1 MAALTREMD
10 ARHVPK
16 GIPSKPDGLG
26 STPQDV
32 SSILHS
38 LIKEGALR
46 TNIPKLSIFS
56 GERVK
61 GESSFEQWSYEL
73 QSLRRT
79 YSESALR
86 EGIQRSLR
94 GAAAD
99 TVCNIGPEVT
109 LDSIIKKFSIIYG
122 NVKSYDILMGDF
134 YHANQGEEETV
145 TSFATCI
152 EGLLSYVRDKYPQQI
167 PQAREQQLLKDRLF
181 HGCQKGIRD
190 SVKYRHAD
198 TTVDYMTFLEECRK
212 AEDEDGVGK
221 VKQRGKVKVAAGTT
235 SATSPSTYNDVF
247 AKQLRKQQQEF
258 DALMGKV
265 QVMVTSLQSHNTQA
279 TSSFQKEGPSIG
291 MRGKGRMPFS
301 IIMEGES
308 LEVEAL
314 IHMADGGG
322 SLNHRGPTPNKQQH
336 IPNRSR
342 GMPKLTLKISVG
354 SVVRWVTL
362 KEVALC

>member
-1 MAALTREMD
+1 MAAPTREMD
-10 ARHVPK
+10 ARHVPRD
-16 GIPSKPDGLG
+16 IPSKPDGLG

-61 GESSFEQWSYEL
+61 GEASFEQWSYEL

-99 TVCNIGPEVT
+99 TVCNMGPEVT

-122 NVKSYDILMGDF
+122 TVKSYEILMGDF
-134 YHANQGEEETV
+134 YRANQGEEETV
-145 TSFATCI
+145 TSFATHV
-152 EGLLSYVRDKYPQQI
+152 EGLLSCVRDKYPQQI
-167 PQAREQQLLKDRLF
+167 PQDKEQQLLKDRLF

-190 SVKYRHAD
+190 SVKYRHAN

-212 AEDEDGVGK
+212 AEDEDGVCK
-221 VKQRGKVKVAAGTT
+221 IKPKGKVKVAAATT
-235 SATSPSTYNDVF
+235 TATSPSTYNDVF
-247 AKQLRKQQQEF
+247 AKQLRKQQQQFE
-258 DALMGKV
+258 ALMGKV
-265 QVMVTSLQSHNTQA
+265 QAMVTTLQSNNAQA
-279 TSSFQKEGPSIG
+279 TSSFHKGGPSIG

-301 IIMEGES
+301 NNSGRG
-308 LEVEAL
+308 VP
-314 IHMADGGG
+314 GG
-322 SLNHRGPTPNKQQH
+322 RGPPPHGRWRGQPQPQRPNSQKTITYPPTGAGECQNLH
-336 IPNRSR
+336 
-342 GMPKLTLKISVG
+342 
-354 SVVRWVTL
+354 
-362 KEVALC
+362 

>member
-1 MAALTREMD
+1 MD
-10 ARHVPK
+10 ARHVPRD
-16 GIPSKPDGLG
+16 IPSKPDGLG

-61 GESSFEQWSYEL
+61 GEASFEQWSYEL

-99 TVCNIGPEVT
+99 TVCNMGPEVT

-167 PQAREQQLLKDRLF
+167 PQAKEQQLLKT
-181 HGCQKGIRD
+181 GCSMD
-190 SVKYRHAD
+190 VK
-198 TTVDYMTFLEECRK
+198 
-212 AEDEDGVGK
+212 
-221 VKQRGKVKVAAGTT
+221 RG
-235 SATSPSTYNDVF
+235 
-247 AKQLRKQQQEF
+247 
-258 DALMGKV
+258 
-265 QVMVTSLQSHNTQA
+265 
-279 TSSFQKEGPSIG
+279 
-291 MRGKGRMPFS
+291 
-301 IIMEGES
+301 
-308 LEVEAL
+308 
-314 IHMADGGG
+314 
-322 SLNHRGPTPNKQQH
+322 
-336 IPNRSR
+336 
-342 GMPKLTLKISVG
+342 
-354 SVVRWVTL
+354 
-362 KEVALC
+362 

>member
-10 ARHVPK
+10 ARHVPRD
-16 GIPSKPDGLG
+16 IPSKPDSLG
-26 STPQDV
+26 STTQDV

-38 LIKEGALR
+38 LIEKGALR

-61 GESSFEQWSYEL
+61 GEASFEQWSYEL
-73 QSLRRT
+73 LSHRRT

-99 TVCNIGPEVT
+99 IVCNMGPEAT
-109 LDSIIKKFSIIYG
+109 IDSIIKKFSIIYG

-167 PQAREQQLLKDRLF
+167 PQAKEQQLLKDRLF

-221 VKQRGKVKVAAGTT
+221 IKFKGKVKVAAATT
-235 SATSPSTYNDVF
+235 TATSPSTYNDAF
-247 AKQLRKQQQEF
+247 AKQFRKQQQQFE
-258 DALMGKV
+258 ALMGKV
-265 QVMVTSLQSHNTQA
+265 QAMVTTLQSHNAQA
-279 TSSFQKEGPSIG
+279 TSSFL
-291 MRGKGRMPFS
+291 KG
-301 IIMEGES
+301 
-308 LEVEAL
+308 AL
-314 IHMADGGG
+314 QLG
-322 SLNHRGPTPNKQQH
+322 
-336 IPNRSR
+336 
-342 GMPKLTLKISVG
+342 
-354 SVVRWVTL
+354 
-362 KEVALC
+362 